1 MALIT
6 RILENADGAQQIAI
20 FDTKKHLTKSVL
32 GLFITING
40 EEVIARM
47 DEQINA
53 KPIAK
58 LIFMGKKI

>member
-6 RILENADGAQQIAI
+6 RTLESADGTQQIAI
-20 FDTKKHLTKSVL
+20 FDTKKHFTNSDL

-40 EEVIARM
+40 DEVIARM

-58 LIFMGKKI
+58 LIFMGNKI